1 MWIMLL
7 ISLVALLSTQS
18 IVNILKIWDH
28 IEMLKTSKQT
38 AKILE
43 EHICDCIGKEENNN
57 GI

>member
-1 MWIMLL
+1 MWLMLL
-7 ISLVALLSTQS
+7 ISLVVLLSTQS

-28 IEMLKTSKQT
+28 IEMLRTSKHT

-43 EHICDCIGKEENNN
+43 EHIYDCIGKEENNN

>member
-1 MWIMLL
+1 MWMMLL
-7 ISLVALLSTQS
+7 ISLVVLLSTQS
-18 IVNILKIWDH
+18 IVNILKIWYH

-43 EHICDCIGKEENNN
+43 EHICDCIGKEENN